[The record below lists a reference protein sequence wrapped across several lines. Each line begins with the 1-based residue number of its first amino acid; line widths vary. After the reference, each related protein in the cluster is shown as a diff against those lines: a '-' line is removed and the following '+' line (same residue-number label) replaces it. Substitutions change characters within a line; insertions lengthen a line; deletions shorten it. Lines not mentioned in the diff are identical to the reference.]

1 MQFFR
6 NRKGGGIINTRVNK
20 IIPFIREV
28 IDKKVLI
35 GIGIGM
41 ILATIIILIFN
52 QNTKMSDAEIEKA
65 ARGLGMH
72 YESECKS
79 LIKSLEGE

>member
-1 MQFFR
+1 
-6 NRKGGGIINTRVNK
+6 
-20 IIPFIREV
+20 
-28 IDKKVLI
+28 
-35 GIGIGM
+35 M

-52 QNTKMSDAEIEKA
+52 QNPKMSDAEIEKA